1 MRGEFQD
8 GEMPQRGIVGRS
20 VPKVKGQQ
28 ERAEV
33 DMQTVKRGMRR
44 TVGAKELRLHSRS
57 LVVKVKGVM
66 GQ

>member
-33 DMQTVKRGMRR
+33 DMQTVKRGMR